1 MTRVLAVVIVAMI
14 ATSGCAWRSD
24 VNRLRTEV
32 RQITESLHRLEA
44 QPAPPTASSVDA
56 LASKLTAAN
65 TQIGSLERQLREA
78 GANLSTLE
86 TRVLGAER
94 AAQDAT
100 VRVDALSAT
109 VKRLDAAVPPSPP
122 PAPPSSPPAPGV
134 SPPPPVASP
143 PAVVVVPRPAPTTV
157 APGPGQIYAGALKM
171 FRAREHGQ
179 AVLDFLDFLARYP
192 NHSLAPSAQY
202 WIAEAYYLQKDYRQ
216 ALLEFEKVLAYG
228 PSNPRMADALLRAG
242 MASNQVRDAE
252 RAEQHW
258 RRVVEQYPN
267 SDAAQK
273 ARGFLSGIG
282 GSRPSR

>member
-1 MTRVLAVVIVAMI
+1 MTRALAVVIVAMI
-14 ATSGCAWRSD
+14 ATGGCAWRSD
-24 VNRLRTEV
+24 VKRLRAEV
-32 RQITESLHRLEA
+32 QQLTESLNRLEA
-44 QPAPPTASSVDA
+44 QPAPPTVSSVDA
-56 LASKLTAAN
+56 LAARLTAAN
-65 TQIGSLERQLREA
+65 AQINSLERQLRES
-78 GANLSTLE
+78 GANVGRLE
-86 TRVLGAER
+86 TRVVEAER
-94 AAQDAT
+94 ATQDAT
-100 VRVDALSAT
+100 ARFEALSVT
-109 VKRLDAAVPPSPP
+109 VKRLDASVPPPPPPPP
-122 PAPPSSPPAPGV
+122 PAPVVSAPS
-134 SPPPPVASP
+134 PVPSP

-157 APGPGQIYAGALKM
+157 AFGPGQIYASALKM

-192 NHSLAPSAQY
+192 NHALAPSAQY
-202 WIAEAYYLQKDYRQ
+202 WIAEAYYLQRDYRQ

-242 MASNQVRDAE
+242 MASNQVRDSD

>member
-14 ATSGCAWRSD
+14 TTSGCAWRSD
-24 VNRLRTEV
+24 VKRLRAEV
-32 RQITESLHRLEA
+32 HQLTESLNRLEA
-44 QPAPPTASSVDA
+44 QPAPPTASSVDS
-56 LASKLTAAN
+56 LASKLAAAN
-65 TQIGSLERQLREA
+65 TQIGVLERHVRES
-78 GANLSTLE
+78 GANVSRLE
-86 TRVLGAER
+86 TRVVEAER
-94 AAQDAT
+94 ATQDAT
-100 VRVDALSAT
+100 ARFEVLSAT
-109 VKRLDAAVPPSPP
+109 VKRLEAAVPPPPP
-122 PAPPSSPPAPGV
+122 PAPAVSAPAPV
-134 SPPPPVASP
+134 VSP
-143 PAVVVVPRPAPTTV
+143 PAVIVVPRPAPTTV
-157 APGPGQIYAGALKM
+157 VPGPGQIYAGALKM

-192 NHSLAPSAQY
+192 NHALAPSAQY